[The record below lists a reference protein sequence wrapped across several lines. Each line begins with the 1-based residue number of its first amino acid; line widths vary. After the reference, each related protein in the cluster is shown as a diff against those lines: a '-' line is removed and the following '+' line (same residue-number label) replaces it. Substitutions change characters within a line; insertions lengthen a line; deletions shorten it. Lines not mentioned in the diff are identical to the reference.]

1 MDYRFTDEE
10 ESFRAE
16 VRTFLRSELP
26 EDWDFDPFE
35 LTEDKW
41 DFARDFTKKLASK
54 GWVAP
59 AWPQEYGGQ
68 GMPYMKQVVLSEEIA
83 YHRAPNTSLIGV
95 TYAGPTV
102 IVYGNEE
109 QKKQFLPGITSG
121 EIVWC
126 QGYSEPNAGSDLA
139 SLQTRAVKDGDD
151 YIINGTKIWSSNAH
165 KANWCFFLARTDM
178 DAPKHKG
185 ITYFMTPMDTPGIS
199 VRPLVNMAD
208 EHVFNEIVFDN
219 VRVPVKYLVGEEN
232 RGWYIGMTTL
242 DFERSNISTAAG
254 YRRTFEQL
262 VELREERDKRNERD
276 KRRRRERE
284 ARGAGHREHGWP
296 LSLPARRLDAGA
308 RADPELRIERGE
320 GVPLGVRA
328 AAGWRRREHVGP
340 LWRAGRGVKARAAAR
355 PLRADIPDEHRQ
367 HDRCRHERDPAR
379 HHRAAWPRAEPDLER
394 GETMTERRRLYR
406 ARDDK
411 MIAGVMGGLGDY
423 LNIDASIIRII
434 YALLTLFTGIVPG
447 LIFYVLLIIIIPAAP
462 KATTN

>member
-1 MDYRFTDEE
+1 MDYRFSQEE
-10 ESFRAE
+10 EEFRSE

-41 DFARDFTKKLASK
+41 DFARDFTKKLAGK

-68 GMPYMKQVVLSEEIA
+68 GMPYMQQVVLSEEVA

-95 TYAGPTV
+95 TYAGPTI
-102 IVYGNEE
+102 IVYGNDE
-109 QKKQFLPGITSG
+109 QKERFLPGITSG
-121 EIVWC
+121 DIVWC

-165 KANWCFFLARTDM
+165 KANWCFFLARTDT

-185 ITYFMTPMDTPGIS
+185 ISYFITPMDTPGIS

-208 EHVFNEIVFDN
+208 EHLFNEIIFDN

-262 VELREERDKRNERD
+262 VEYVKSGTNGTNGTSGDGVKAKLAELAIENQVGRYLSYRVASMQSRGQIPNYESSAAKVYHSEYGQRLAGAGLNIMGMHGSLREESKH
-276 KRRRRERE
+276 
-284 ARGAGHREHGWP
+284 ARMRGRF
-296 LSLPARRLDAGA
+296 ARTYLTSIGST
-308 RADPELRIERGE
+308 I
-320 GVPLGVRA
+320 
-328 AAGWRRREHVGP
+328 AAGTSEIQ
-340 LWRAGRGVKARAAAR
+340 RG
-355 PLRADIPDEHRQ
+355 I
-367 HDRCRHERDPAR
+367 
-379 HHRAAWPRAEPDLER
+379 
-394 GETMTERRRLYR
+394 
-406 ARDDK
+406 
-411 MIAGVMGGLGDY
+411 IAQRGLG
-423 LNIDASIIRII
+423 LSRI
-434 YALLTLFTGIVPG
+434 
-447 LIFYVLLIIIIPAAP
+447 
-462 KATTN
+462 

>member
-16 VRTFLRSELP
+16 VREFLRAELP
-26 EDWDFDPFE
+26 QDWDFDPFE

-41 DFARDFTKKLASK
+41 DFAREFTMKLASK

-95 TYAGPTV
+95 TYAGPTI
-102 IVYGNEE
+102 IVYGNDD

-121 EIVWC
+121 GIVWC

-165 KANWCFFLARTDM
+165 KANWCFFLARTDTE
-178 DAPKHKG
+178 APKHKG
-185 ITYFMTPMDTPGIS
+185 ISYFITPMDAPGIS

-242 DFERSNISTAAG
+242 DFERSNISTAAQ

-262 VELREERDKRNERD
+262 VEYVKQQGARSEEPGNGAASNGSRDGTQAKLAELAIENQVGRYLSYRVASMQSRGQIPNYESSAAKVYHSEYGQRLAGAGLQIMGMHGTLREESKH
-276 KRRRRERE
+276 
-284 ARGAGHREHGWP
+284 ARMRGRFARTY
-296 LSLPARRLDAGA
+296 LTSLGST
-308 RADPELRIERGE
+308 I
-320 GVPLGVRA
+320 
-328 AAGWRRREHVGP
+328 AAGTSEIQ
-340 LWRAGRGVKARAAAR
+340 RG
-355 PLRADIPDEHRQ
+355 I
-367 HDRCRHERDPAR
+367 
-379 HHRAAWPRAEPDLER
+379 
-394 GETMTERRRLYR
+394 
-406 ARDDK
+406 
-411 MIAGVMGGLGDY
+411 IAQRGLG
-423 LNIDASIIRII
+423 LSRI
-434 YALLTLFTGIVPG
+434 
-447 LIFYVLLIIIIPAAP
+447 
-462 KATTN
+462 

>member
-1 MDYRFTDEE
+1 MDYRFTTEE
-10 ESFRAE
+10 ESFRSE

-26 EDWDFDPFE
+26 PEWDYDPFE
-35 LTEDKW
+35 LTEERW
-41 DFARDFTKKLASK
+41 DFARDFTKKLAGK

-68 GMPYMKQVVLSEEIA
+68 GMGYMKQVVLSEELA

-121 EIVWC
+121 DIVWC

-165 KANWCFFLARTDM
+165 KANWCFLLARTDA

-199 VRPLVNMAD
+199 VRPLINMAD

-219 VRVPVKYLVGEEN
+219 VRIPVKYLVGEEN

-242 DFERSNISTAAG
+242 DFERSNISTAAQ

-262 VELREERDKRNERD
+262 VGYVKSETERGNGIERAQ
-276 KRRRRERE
+276 RWTPRE
-284 ARGAGHREHGWP
+284 ARGARDREPGRP
-296 LSLPARRLDAGA
+296 LPLLPRRLDAGA
-308 RADPELRIERGE
+308 QPDPQLRVERRQGL
-320 GVPLGVRA
+320 PQRIRPA
-328 AAGWRRREHVGP
+328 ARPRRRPDHGP
-340 LWRAGRGVKARAAAR
+340 LRHPRRGVEARPPPR
-355 PLRADIPDEHRQ
+355 PLRAHLPHLDRQ
-367 HDRCRHERDPAR
+367 HDRGGDVGDPAR
-379 HHRAAWPRAEPDLER
+379 DHRAAGVGAEPDL
-394 GETMTERRRLYR
+394 
-406 ARDDK
+406 
-411 MIAGVMGGLGDY
+411 
-423 LNIDASIIRII
+423 
-434 YALLTLFTGIVPG
+434 TLFWR
-447 LIFYVLLIIIIPAAP
+447 LARRAES
-462 KATTN
+462 

>member
-1 MDYRFTDEE
+1 MDYRFSDEE

-16 VRTFLRSELP
+16 VREFLRSELP

-41 DFARDFTKKLASK
+41 DFARDFTKKLAGK

-95 TYAGPTV
+95 TYAGPTI
-102 IVYGNEE
+102 IVYGNDD

-121 EIVWC
+121 DIVWC

-165 KANWCFFLARTDM
+165 KANWCFFLARTDTK
-178 DAPKHKG
+178 APKHKG
-185 ITYFMTPMDTPGIS
+185 ISYFITPMDAPGVS

-208 EHVFNEIVFDN
+208 EHVFNEIIFDN

-242 DFERSNISTAAG
+242 DFERSNISTAAQ

-262 VELREERDKRNERD
+262 VEYAKEQGARSKEPGNESASNGSKDGTQAKLAELAIENQVGRYLSYRVASMQSRGQIPNYESSAAKVYHSEYGQRLAGAGLQIMGMHGTLREESKH
-276 KRRRRERE
+276 
-284 ARGAGHREHGWP
+284 ARMRGRFARTY
-296 LSLPARRLDAGA
+296 LTSLGST
-308 RADPELRIERGE
+308 I
-320 GVPLGVRA
+320 
-328 AAGWRRREHVGP
+328 AAGTSEIQ
-340 LWRAGRGVKARAAAR
+340 RG
-355 PLRADIPDEHRQ
+355 I
-367 HDRCRHERDPAR
+367 
-379 HHRAAWPRAEPDLER
+379 
-394 GETMTERRRLYR
+394 
-406 ARDDK
+406 
-411 MIAGVMGGLGDY
+411 IAQRGLG
-423 LNIDASIIRII
+423 LSRI
-434 YALLTLFTGIVPG
+434 
-447 LIFYVLLIIIIPAAP
+447 
-462 KATTN
+462 

>member
-10 ESFRAE
+10 ESFRSE

-26 EDWDFDPFE
+26 PEWDYDPFE
-35 LTEDKW
+35 LTEERW
-41 DFARDFTKKLASK
+41 GFARDFTKKLAGK

-68 GMPYMKQVVLSEEIA
+68 GMGYMKQVVLSEELA

-121 EIVWC
+121 DIVWC

-165 KANWCFFLARTDM
+165 KANWCFLLARTDA

-199 VRPLVNMAD
+199 VRPLINMAD

-219 VRVPVKYLVGEEN
+219 VRIPVKYLVGEEN

-242 DFERSNISTAAG
+242 DFERSNISTAAQ

-262 VELREERDKRNERD
+262 VGYVKEEGRRKMEGGGNGASSNGRKDGLRAKLADLAIENQVGRYLSYRVASMQERNQIPNYESSAAKVYHSEYGQRL
-276 KRRRRERE
+276 
-284 ARGAGHREHGWP
+284 AGAGVQIMGLYGILDEESKH
-296 LSLPARRLDAGA
+296 ARLRGRFA
-308 RADPELRIERGE
+308 RTYLTSMGTTI
-320 GVPLGVRA
+320 
-328 AAGWRRREHVGP
+328 AAGTSEIQ
-340 LWRAGRGVKARAAAR
+340 RG
-355 PLRADIPDEHRQ
+355 I
-367 HDRCRHERDPAR
+367 
-379 HHRAAWPRAEPDLER
+379 
-394 GETMTERRRLYR
+394 
-406 ARDDK
+406 
-411 MIAGVMGGLGDY
+411 IAQRGLG
-423 LNIDASIIRII
+423 LSRI
-434 YALLTLFTGIVPG
+434 
-447 LIFYVLLIIIIPAAP
+447 
-462 KATTN
+462 

>member
-10 ESFRAE
+10 ESFRTE
-16 VRTFLRSELP
+16 VRAFLRSELP

-41 DFARDFTKKLASK
+41 DFARDFTKKLAGK

-95 TYAGPTV
+95 TYAGPTM
-102 IVYGNEE
+102 IVYGNDE

-121 EIVWC
+121 DIVWC

-165 KANWCFFLARTDM
+165 KANWCFFLARTDTE
-178 DAPKHKG
+178 APKHKG
-185 ITYFMTPMDTPGIS
+185 ISYFITPMDAPGIS

-208 EHVFNEIVFDN
+208 EHVFNEIIFDN

-242 DFERSNISTAAG
+242 DFERSNISTAAQ

-262 VELREERDKRNERD
+262 VEYVKEQGARSKEPGNGAASNGSRDGTQAKLAELAIENQVGRYLSYRVASMQSRGQIPNYESSAAKVYHSEYGQRLAGAGLQIMGMHGALREESKH
-276 KRRRRERE
+276 
-284 ARGAGHREHGWP
+284 ARICGRFARTY
-296 LSLPARRLDAGA
+296 LTSLGST
-308 RADPELRIERGE
+308 I
-320 GVPLGVRA
+320 
-328 AAGWRRREHVGP
+328 AAGTSEIQ
-340 LWRAGRGVKARAAAR
+340 RG
-355 PLRADIPDEHRQ
+355 I
-367 HDRCRHERDPAR
+367 
-379 HHRAAWPRAEPDLER
+379 
-394 GETMTERRRLYR
+394 
-406 ARDDK
+406 
-411 MIAGVMGGLGDY
+411 IAQRGLG
-423 LNIDASIIRII
+423 LSRI
-434 YALLTLFTGIVPG
+434 
-447 LIFYVLLIIIIPAAP
+447 
-462 KATTN
+462 

>member
-10 ESFRAE
+10 ESFRTG
-16 VRTFLRSELP
+16 VRAFLHSELP

-41 DFARDFTKKLASK
+41 DFARDFTKKLAGK

-95 TYAGPTV
+95 TYAGPTM
-102 IVYGNEE
+102 IVYGNDD

-121 EIVWC
+121 DIVWC

-165 KANWCFFLARTDM
+165 KANWCFFLARTDTE
-178 DAPKHKG
+178 APKHKG
-185 ITYFMTPMDTPGIS
+185 ITYFITPMDAPGIS
-199 VRPLVNMAD
+199 VRPLVNMAN
-208 EHVFNEIVFDN
+208 EHVFNEIIFDN

-242 DFERSNISTAAG
+242 DFERSNISTAAQ

-262 VELREERDKRNERD
+262 VDYVKNGTNGSSRTNGDEAGTSVKAKLADLAIENQVGRYLSYRVASMQSRGQIPNYESSAAKVYHSEYGQRLAGAGLQIMGMRGTLREESKH
-276 KRRRRERE
+276 
-284 ARGAGHREHGWP
+284 ARMRGRF
-296 LSLPARRLDAGA
+296 ARTYLTSIGST
-308 RADPELRIERGE
+308 I
-320 GVPLGVRA
+320 
-328 AAGWRRREHVGP
+328 AAGTSEIQ
-340 LWRAGRGVKARAAAR
+340 RG
-355 PLRADIPDEHRQ
+355 I
-367 HDRCRHERDPAR
+367 
-379 HHRAAWPRAEPDLER
+379 
-394 GETMTERRRLYR
+394 
-406 ARDDK
+406 
-411 MIAGVMGGLGDY
+411 IAQRGLG
-423 LNIDASIIRII
+423 LSRI
-434 YALLTLFTGIVPG
+434 
-447 LIFYVLLIIIIPAAP
+447 
-462 KATTN
+462 

>member
-10 ESFRAE
+10 EGFRAE

-41 DFARDFTKKLASK
+41 DFAREFTKKLAGK

-95 TYAGPTV
+95 TYVGPTI
-102 IVYGNEE
+102 IVYGNDE

-121 EIVWC
+121 DIVWC

-165 KANWCFFLARTDM
+165 KANWCFFLARTDT

-185 ITYFMTPMDTPGIS
+185 ISYFIAPMDSPGIS

-219 VRVPVKYLVGEEN
+219 VRVPVKYLVGDEN

-242 DFERSNISTAAG
+242 DFERSNISTAAQ

-262 VELREERDKRNERD
+262 TEYVKEQGARSKEPGNGAASNGSRDGTQAKLAELAIENQVGRYLSYRVASMQSRGQIPNYESSAAKVYHSEYGQRLAGAGLNIMGMHGTLREESKH
-276 KRRRRERE
+276 
-284 ARGAGHREHGWP
+284 ARMRGRF
-296 LSLPARRLDAGA
+296 ARTYLTSIGST
-308 RADPELRIERGE
+308 I
-320 GVPLGVRA
+320 
-328 AAGWRRREHVGP
+328 AAGTSEIQ
-340 LWRAGRGVKARAAAR
+340 RG
-355 PLRADIPDEHRQ
+355 I
-367 HDRCRHERDPAR
+367 
-379 HHRAAWPRAEPDLER
+379 
-394 GETMTERRRLYR
+394 
-406 ARDDK
+406 
-411 MIAGVMGGLGDY
+411 IAQRGLG
-423 LNIDASIIRII
+423 LSRI
-434 YALLTLFTGIVPG
+434 
-447 LIFYVLLIIIIPAAP
+447 
-462 KATTN
+462 

>member
-10 ESFRAE
+10 ESFRTE
-16 VRTFLRSELP
+16 VRQFPRSELP

-41 DFARDFTKKLASK
+41 DFARDFTKKLAGK

-59 AWPQEYGGQ
+59 AWPHEYGGQ

-95 TYAGPTV
+95 TYAGPTI
-102 IVYGNEE
+102 IVYGNDE

-121 EIVWC
+121 DIVWC

-165 KANWCFFLARTDM
+165 KANWCFFLARTDTE
-178 DAPKHKG
+178 APKHKG
-185 ITYFMTPMDTPGIS
+185 ISYFITPMDAPGIS

-208 EHVFNEIVFDN
+208 EHVFNEIIFDN

-242 DFERSNISTAAG
+242 DFERSNISTAAQ

-262 VELREERDKRNERD
+262 VDYVKNGTNGSSRTNGDEAGTSVNAKLADLAIENQVGRYLSYRVASMQSRGQIPNYESSAAKVYHSEYGQRLAGAGLQIMGMHGTLREGSKH
-276 KRRRRERE
+276 
-284 ARGAGHREHGWP
+284 ARMRGRF
-296 LSLPARRLDAGA
+296 ARTYLTSIGGT
-308 RADPELRIERGE
+308 I
-320 GVPLGVRA
+320 
-328 AAGWRRREHVGP
+328 AAGTSEIQ
-340 LWRAGRGVKARAAAR
+340 RG
-355 PLRADIPDEHRQ
+355 I
-367 HDRCRHERDPAR
+367 
-379 HHRAAWPRAEPDLER
+379 
-394 GETMTERRRLYR
+394 
-406 ARDDK
+406 
-411 MIAGVMGGLGDY
+411 IAQRGLG
-423 LNIDASIIRII
+423 LSRI
-434 YALLTLFTGIVPG
+434 
-447 LIFYVLLIIIIPAAP
+447 
-462 KATTN
+462 

>member
-10 ESFRAE
+10 ETFRSE

-41 DFARDFTKKLASK
+41 DFARQFTMKLAGK

-59 AWPQEYGGQ
+59 AWPHEYGGQ

-95 TYAGPTV
+95 TYAGPTI
-102 IVYGNEE
+102 IVYGNDD

-121 EIVWC
+121 DIVWC

-165 KANWCFFLARTDM
+165 KANWCFFLARTDP

-185 ITYFMTPMDTPGIS
+185 ITYFMTPMDAPGIS

-242 DFERSNISTAAG
+242 DFERSNISTAAQ

-262 VELREERDKRNERD
+262 VDYVRENGTNGTNGTNGSRSSQLEGHNAVPAKLAELAIENTVGRYLSYRVASMQSRGQIPNYESSAAKVYHSEYGQRLAGAGLQLMGMHGALREESKH
-276 KRRRRERE
+276 
-284 ARGAGHREHGWP
+284 ARMRGRFARTY
-296 LSLPARRLDAGA
+296 LTSLGST
-308 RADPELRIERGE
+308 I
-320 GVPLGVRA
+320 
-328 AAGWRRREHVGP
+328 AAGTSEIQ
-340 LWRAGRGVKARAAAR
+340 RG
-355 PLRADIPDEHRQ
+355 I
-367 HDRCRHERDPAR
+367 
-379 HHRAAWPRAEPDLER
+379 
-394 GETMTERRRLYR
+394 
-406 ARDDK
+406 
-411 MIAGVMGGLGDY
+411 IAQRGLG
-423 LNIDASIIRII
+423 LSRI
-434 YALLTLFTGIVPG
+434 
-447 LIFYVLLIIIIPAAP
+447 
-462 KATTN
+462 

>member
-10 ESFRAE
+10 ESFRTE

-41 DFARDFTKKLASK
+41 DFARDFTKKLAGK

-68 GMPYMKQVVLSEEIA
+68 GMPYMQQVVLSEEIA

-95 TYAGPTV
+95 TYAGPTI
-102 IVYGNEE
+102 IVYGNDE

-121 EIVWC
+121 DIVWC

-165 KANWCFFLARTDM
+165 KANWCFFLARTDAE
-178 DAPKHKG
+178 APKHKG
-185 ITYFMTPMDTPGIS
+185 ISYFISPMDAPGIS

-208 EHVFNEIVFDN
+208 EHVFNEILFDN

-242 DFERSNISTAAG
+242 DFERSNISTAAQ

-262 VELREERDKRNERD
+262 VDYVKENGDAKPTNGSNKSPIANGHLPVQAKLADLAIENQVGRYLSYRVASMQSRGQIPNYESSAAKVYHSEYGQRLAGAGLQIMGMHGTLREESKH
-276 KRRRRERE
+276 
-284 ARGAGHREHGWP
+284 ARMRGRF
-296 LSLPARRLDAGA
+296 ARTYLTSIGST
-308 RADPELRIERGE
+308 I
-320 GVPLGVRA
+320 
-328 AAGWRRREHVGP
+328 AAGTSEIQ
-340 LWRAGRGVKARAAAR
+340 RG
-355 PLRADIPDEHRQ
+355 I
-367 HDRCRHERDPAR
+367 
-379 HHRAAWPRAEPDLER
+379 
-394 GETMTERRRLYR
+394 
-406 ARDDK
+406 
-411 MIAGVMGGLGDY
+411 IAQRGLG
-423 LNIDASIIRII
+423 LSRI
-434 YALLTLFTGIVPG
+434 
-447 LIFYVLLIIIIPAAP
+447 
-462 KATTN
+462 

>member
-16 VRTFLRSELP
+16 VREFLRSELP
-26 EDWDFDPFE
+26 EEWDFDPFE

-41 DFARDFTKKLASK
+41 DFARDFTKKLAGK

-95 TYAGPTV
+95 TYAGPTI
-102 IVYGNEE
+102 IVYGNDD

-121 EIVWC
+121 DIVWC

-165 KANWCFFLARTDM
+165 KANWCFFLARTDTE
-178 DAPKHKG
+178 APKHKG
-185 ITYFMTPMDTPGIS
+185 ISYFITPMDAPGVS

-208 EHVFNEIVFDN
+208 EHVFNEIIFDN

-242 DFERSNISTAAG
+242 DFERSNISTAAQ

-262 VELREERDKRNERD
+262 VEYAKEQGARSKEPGNESASNGSKDGTQAKLAELAIENQVGRYLSYRVASMQSRGQIPNYESSAAKVYHSEYGQRLAGAGLQIMGMHGTLREESKH
-276 KRRRRERE
+276 
-284 ARGAGHREHGWP
+284 ARMRGRFARTY
-296 LSLPARRLDAGA
+296 LTSLGST
-308 RADPELRIERGE
+308 I
-320 GVPLGVRA
+320 
-328 AAGWRRREHVGP
+328 AAGTSEIQ
-340 LWRAGRGVKARAAAR
+340 RG
-355 PLRADIPDEHRQ
+355 I
-367 HDRCRHERDPAR
+367 
-379 HHRAAWPRAEPDLER
+379 
-394 GETMTERRRLYR
+394 
-406 ARDDK
+406 
-411 MIAGVMGGLGDY
+411 IAQRGLG
-423 LNIDASIIRII
+423 LSRI
-434 YALLTLFTGIVPG
+434 
-447 LIFYVLLIIIIPAAP
+447 
-462 KATTN
+462 

>member
-16 VRTFLRSELP
+16 VQTFLRSELP

-41 DFARDFTKKLASK
+41 DFARQFTMKLAGK

-59 AWPQEYGGQ
+59 AWPHEYGGQ

-95 TYAGPTV
+95 TYAGPTI
-102 IVYGNEE
+102 IVYGNDD

-121 EIVWC
+121 DIVWC

-165 KANWCFFLARTDM
+165 KANWCFFLARTDP

-185 ITYFMTPMDTPGIS
+185 ITYFMTPMDAPGIS

-242 DFERSNISTAAG
+242 DFERSNISTAAQ

-262 VELREERDKRNERD
+262 VDYAKEEGRRKTEDGNGRRDGVQAKLAELAIENQVGRYLSYRVASMQSRGQIPNYESSAAKVYHSEYGQRLAGAGLQIMGMHGALREESKH
-276 KRRRRERE
+276 
-284 ARGAGHREHGWP
+284 ARMRGRF
-296 LSLPARRLDAGA
+296 ARTYLTSIGST
-308 RADPELRIERGE
+308 I
-320 GVPLGVRA
+320 
-328 AAGWRRREHVGP
+328 AAGTSEIQ
-340 LWRAGRGVKARAAAR
+340 RG
-355 PLRADIPDEHRQ
+355 I
-367 HDRCRHERDPAR
+367 
-379 HHRAAWPRAEPDLER
+379 
-394 GETMTERRRLYR
+394 
-406 ARDDK
+406 
-411 MIAGVMGGLGDY
+411 IAQRGLG
-423 LNIDASIIRII
+423 LSRI
-434 YALLTLFTGIVPG
+434 
-447 LIFYVLLIIIIPAAP
+447 
-462 KATTN
+462 

>member
-26 EDWDFDPFE
+26 DDWDFDPFE

-41 DFARDFTKKLASK
+41 DFARDFTKKLAGK

-242 DFERSNISTAAG
+242 DFERSNISTASQ

-262 VELREERDKRNERD
+262 VEYVKEQGAGSKERGNGASNGSKDGTQAKLAELAIENQVGRYLSYRVASMQSRGQIPNYESSAAKVYHSEYGQRLAGAGLNIMGIHGTLREGSKH
-276 KRRRRERE
+276 
-284 ARGAGHREHGWP
+284 ARMRGRF
-296 LSLPARRLDAGA
+296 ARTYLTS
-308 RADPELRIERGE
+308 I
-320 GVPLGVRA
+320 GVTI
-328 AAGWRRREHVGP
+328 AAGTSEIQ
-340 LWRAGRGVKARAAAR
+340 RG
-355 PLRADIPDEHRQ
+355 I
-367 HDRCRHERDPAR
+367 
-379 HHRAAWPRAEPDLER
+379 
-394 GETMTERRRLYR
+394 
-406 ARDDK
+406 
-411 MIAGVMGGLGDY
+411 IAQRGLG
-423 LNIDASIIRII
+423 LSRI
-434 YALLTLFTGIVPG
+434 
-447 LIFYVLLIIIIPAAP
+447 
-462 KATTN
+462 